1 MQRNTYGQPIG
12 PSIKN
17 WTPRSLPPRTPLVGR
32 TCRIGPVD
40 AERHS
45 DDLFAAHYAA
55 PDDRDWTYLPSE
67 RPATKADFAAYLA
80 SLAAS
85 SDPMHYTVIDLGMGK
100 AVGTAAHMRIDPA
113 NGTIEVGFIR
123 WSPLMQRRVAGT
135 EAIHLLMR
143 RAFDELGYRRYEWKC
158 DSLNERSRRAAIRY
172 GFKFE
177 GIFRNA
183 AVVKDRSRDT
193 AWFSIT
199 DEEWPTV
206 RAAFERW
213 LMPSNFDDEGRQRNT
228 LAASRA

>member
-12 PSIKN
+12 PSVEN
-17 WTPRSLPPRTPLVGR
+17 WIPRSLPPRTPLVGR
-32 TCRIGPVD
+32 TCRIEPVA

-55 PDDRDWTYLPSE
+55 QDDRDWTYLPSE
-67 RPATKADFAAYLA
+67 RPRTKADFAAYLT
-80 SLAAS
+80 SMAAS
-85 SDPMHYTVIDLGMGK
+85 SDPMHYAVIDLGRGK

-123 WSPLMQRRVAGT
+123 WSPLMQRRVVGT
-135 EAIHLLMR
+135 EAIYLLMR
-143 RAFDELGYRRYEWKC
+143 CAFDELGYRRYEWKC
-158 DSLNERSRRAAIRY
+158 DSLNERSRRAAIRC

-213 LMPSNFDDEGRQRNT
+213 LVPSNFDDEGRQRNT